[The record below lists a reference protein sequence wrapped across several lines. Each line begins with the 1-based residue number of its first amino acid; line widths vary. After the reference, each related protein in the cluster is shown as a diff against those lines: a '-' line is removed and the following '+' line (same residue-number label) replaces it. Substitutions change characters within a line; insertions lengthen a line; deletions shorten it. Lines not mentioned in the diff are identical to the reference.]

1 MADDQNVFWAK
12 FPDLGTFFKLDKT
25 QLKKVEDE
33 ISEAHE
39 DQAGAAGGGGT
50 GGQAGSTQ
58 SSNTGEGN
66 AAGNSFGQ
74 QNPLSNGNVSV
85 SRRILIGGMAFNTLF
100 LICMIVFGW
109 LKGDG
114 TWTDCLVWVCAA
126 VLVELLTLGLA
137 YPFIKYEREAEREKT
152 KYERECDRERVM
164 MSDHDEKLRLRQR
177 EVKISLLELREK
189 AQIEE
194 SQKRCD
200 HLRKLDLESAKLRQ
214 FYLEKMVEL
223 AKVKNVRVTTTYQNG
238 HVEKEVKEEWSLF
251 SSLKAAQS

>member
-1 MADDQNVFWAK
+1 MGDNQNDFCAK
-12 FPDLGTFFKLDKT
+12 FPDLETFSKLDET
-25 QLKKVEDE
+25 QWTKGEDE
-33 ISEAHE
+33 SSKDHE

-58 SSNTGEGN
+58 PSNTGKGN
-66 AAGNSFGQ
+66 ADGNC
-74 QNPLSNGNVSV
+74 NVSV
-85 SRRILIGGMAFNTLF
+85 SRRILIGGMAFNMLF

-126 VLVELLTLGLA
+126 VIVGLLTLGLA
-137 YPFIKYEREAEREKT
+137 YLFIKYEREAEREKI

-164 MSDHDEKLRLRQR
+164 MSDRDEKLRLRQR
-177 EVKISLLELREK
+177 DVEISLLELREK